1 MQAASIEISKPAKF
15 TRLGNLGA
23 PERPNRKVPSFFLTR
38 HTGDAQLEFD
48 GSITP
53 VLNMSLRISS
63 SDSFAANGGLRGDC
77 LIGRASPVD
86 ILLDDIT
93 KP

>member
-1 MQAASIEISKPAKF
+1 MVGCPSAENPRPPDYLNQCLVHPQPGVVQAGCQLL
-15 TRLGNLGA
+15 TRLL
-23 PERPNRKVPSFFLTR
+23 
-38 HTGDAQLEFD
+38 D
-48 GSITP
+48 P